1 VDRASHLELDAIAPD
16 RQNLMRQDHPNESVT
31 MNPVRLIL
39 LVVLLP
45 MLSFAEVTLEEA
57 RKNGMGET
65 LQTYIEHNSII
76 VDICVY
82 EQSWIPPSAG
92 LTKGRLVQ
100 RAVVTNVH
108 RGTLRVGDKIE
119 YTHFIEDAPRFLGP
133 FTSTV
138 PGKLRT
144 FFYDPEEPE
153 QVVDGL
159 LKIEGDGHWGFD
171 RVGDAGSGGSAFAA
185 LFELELKTHP
195 KLKSESQQ
203 DAGAGRAKPG
213 R

>member
-1 VDRASHLELDAIAPD
+1 MKQTRYPIAC
-16 RQNLMRQDHPNESVT
+16 T
-31 MNPVRLIL
+31 MNPLRLIL

-45 MLSFAEVTLEEA
+45 MLAFAEITLEEA
-57 RKNGMGET
+57 RKNGMWET
-65 LQTYIEHNSII
+65 LQNYIEHNSII

-82 EQSWIPPSAG
+82 EQSWIPPSAAF
-92 LTKGRLVQ
+92 TKGRLVQ
-100 RAVVTNVH
+100 WAVVTNVH
-108 RGTLRVGDKIE
+108 RGTLRVGDRIE
-119 YTHFIEDAPRFLGP
+119 YTHFIEESPRFLGP

-195 KLKSESQQ
+195 KLKSKSQQ
-203 DAGAGRAKPG
+203 DAGAGRSKAG
-213 R
+213 D